1 MSFVVEN
8 LSVLRGGQRIVKN
21 LCFSVSKGE
30 IFAILGPNGAGKSTC
45 FEAIAGLRDAEQG
58 VCSYDGEVWRGPL
71 WKRVRQGLGYM
82 PQKSVALWGRTV
94 EQNLQMATTD
104 KSHCDELLNTVGL
117 IDKKSLR
124 ARDLSGGEL
133 RRLELARCLA
143 LERHRVELHERP

>member
-1 MSFVVEN
+1 
-8 LSVLRGGQRIVKN
+8 
-21 LCFSVSKGE
+21 
-30 IFAILGPNGAGKSTC
+30 
-45 FEAIAGLRDAEQG
+45 
-58 VCSYDGEVWRGPL
+58 
-71 WKRVRQGLGYM
+71 M

-143 LERHRVELHERP
+143 LEPKVLLLDEPFAALDPKAVASFLSLIRSLRDRIIIFTDHSAVASLHLCDRALILDKGVCLACGVPEKLVLNDLIRTRYLGIDFRL